1 MLSSLGWLE
10 FSVLLPQ
17 LQRCWDFREAT
28 TSGYFV
34 DFSLQSFFEVWQS
47 FTGLYVQGQPGLHSK
62 ASSQMHTHT
71 CTHSHL
77 SKKNIANDFS
87 DIIPCCVDHL
97 ASLVIVFAVF
107 LYILS
112 LFHFCC
118 PSSNLHPSFLTV
130 VTNHTVDN

>member
-77 SKKNIANDFS
+77 SKKTLLMTLVTSFHAVS
-87 DIIPCCVDHL
+87 IIWQVLSLSLPCSC
-97 ASLVIVFAVF
+97 IYF
-107 LYILS
+107 LYSISVALVLTFILLS
-112 LFHFCC
+112 
-118 PSSNLHPSFLTV
+118 
-130 VTNHTVDN
+130 